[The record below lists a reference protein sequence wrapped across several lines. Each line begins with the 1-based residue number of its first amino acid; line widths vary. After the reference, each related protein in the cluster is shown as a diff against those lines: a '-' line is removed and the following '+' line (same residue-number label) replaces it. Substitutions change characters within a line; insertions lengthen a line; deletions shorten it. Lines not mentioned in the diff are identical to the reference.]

1 MNATLNFASPVTA
14 LCCPSTIADALIRPR
29 WAIVTATI
37 EKCGPHDSETNL
49 RQTEKLRAHLKR
61 FATAFVSVS
70 GFYKGVYQ
78 GESFL
83 VEMGEADAR
92 YLCTQFYQESF
103 LCNRGIVY
111 TDGTLSPVNGETLFG
126 VAATQTGNYTQIE
139 ISKLA
144 FSLAID
150 LNVRIKA

>member
-1 MNATLNFASPVTA
+1 MTSTLNFASPVTA
-14 LCCPSTIADALIRPR
+14 LCNAGTIADALIRPR

-61 FATAFVSVS
+61 LATPFASVS

-111 TDGTLSPVNGETLFG
+111 TDGTLSPVNGETIFG

-144 FSLAID
+144 FSMAID
-150 LNVRIKA
+150 FNVRIRA